1 MKPVQSSIYTLCLGL
16 FFTLITSFS
25 VHAQNN
31 FAHINTQQLL
41 SEMPEVIA
49 VNKELENLEK
59 QYTTELDSSV
69 KEYQTKAQNYAA
81 DAENQSD
88 LINQQRSRELEGM
101 QQNIAEFRQTASLE
115 LQKKQGE
122 LMNPLIEKARGAI
135 EAVAL
140 AQGYDYV
147 LDSSPGGSVIVSNG
161 KDLMADVKRELGF

>member
-1 MKPVQSSIYTLCLGL
+1 MRKILSLLTISLLSVVSLSSAK
-16 FFTLITSFS
+16 
-25 VHAQNN
+25 AQNN

-49 VNKELENLEK
+49 VNKELENLET
-59 QYTTELDSSV
+59 QYTNELDSSV

-88 LINQQRSRELEGM
+88 LINQQRSRELESM

-115 LQKKQGE
+115 LQKKQNE
-122 LMNPLIEKARGAI
+122 LMTPLMEKARNAI
-135 EAVAL
+135 EKVAT

-161 KDLMADVKRELGF
+161 KDLIADVKTELGF

>member
-1 MKPVQSSIYTLCLGL
+1 MKKSNIFTFFLGL
-16 FFTLITSFS
+16 IFTLATSLIGN
-25 VHAQNN
+25 AQNN

-41 SEMPEVIA
+41 GEMPEVIA

-59 QYTTELDSSV
+59 QYSTELDSSV

-88 LINQQRSRELEGM
+88 LINQQRSRELESM
-101 QQNIAEFRQTASLE
+101 QQNIAEFRQSASLE

-122 LMNPLIEKARGAI
+122 LMNPLMDKARVAIEK
-135 EAVAL
+135 VAE
-140 AQGYDYV
+140 AQGFDYV
-147 LDSSPGGSVIVSNG
+147 LDSSPGGSLIVSKG

>member
-1 MKPVQSSIYTLCLGL
+1 MRKILSLLTILLLSAVSLSNAK
-16 FFTLITSFS
+16 
-25 VHAQNN
+25 AQNN

-49 VNKELENLEK
+49 VNKELENLET
-59 QYTTELDSSV
+59 QYTNELDSSV
-69 KEYQTKAQNYAA
+69 KEYQTKAQTYAA

-88 LINQQRSRELEGM
+88 LINQQRSRELESM

-115 LQKKQGE
+115 LQKKQNE
-122 LMNPLIEKARGAI
+122 LMTPLMEKARNAI
-135 EAVAL
+135 EKVAS

-161 KDLMADVKRELGF
+161 KDLIADVKTELGF